1 MLTQTLQL
9 RIQLHITESNFL
21 IARRKLS
28 IMVSISFTTVFPVA
42 LVLIIKTFKVR
53 QGVDAMAL
61 IQNNRTLMLGKMSEI
76 QESETQKYLIVEKGD
91 GKNSLIQLIV
101 DLKNQDNNNKSP
113 SIIY

>member
-1 MLTQTLQL
+1 
-9 RIQLHITESNFL
+9 
-21 IARRKLS
+21 
-28 IMVSISFTTVFPVA
+28 MVSISFTTVFPVA

-61 IQNNRTLMLGKMSEI
+61 IQNNRKLILGKMSEI
-76 QESETQKYLIVEKGD
+76 QESETPKYLIVEKGD

-101 DLKNQDNNNKSP
+101 DLKNQDNNNKSS